1 MIVGGLKCFILSDG
15 DVREEN
21 APLPQHKV
29 HGQIL
34 ECVNHFTILDMMVTS
49 EVAYINKM
57 DMQSFANSIC
67 YELLVHRW
75 CCLRSPSYVG

>member
-21 APLPQHKV
+21 APLPQHMV

-34 ECVNHFTILDMMVTS
+34 ECANHFTSGLRCQTS
-49 EVAYINKM
+49 REVGAHPLQLNLSTK
-57 DMQSFANSIC
+57 F
-67 YELLVHRW
+67 LL
-75 CCLRSPSYVG
+75 